1 MHFARQVNICRK
13 RIQLMMQQF
22 DPTWTVNKWI
32 SLSCIICSHHFKRGR
47 VRQSCTKTT
56 SCWYWCLHF
65 VTFALFI
72 RLLEGWSVSDFDL
85 KPLMWWKKSPCPDND
100 VTGEA
105 ENFSDYPRISVNK
118 NNISCLLGGC
128 NCPFLLAKCLS
139 CWHRCWILF
148 PLFNKRGNNYSRME
162 RQRKV

>member
-1 MHFARQVNICRK
+1 
-13 RIQLMMQQF
+13 
-22 DPTWTVNKWI
+22 
-32 SLSCIICSHHFKRGR
+32 
-47 VRQSCTKTT
+47 
-56 SCWYWCLHF
+56 
-65 VTFALFI
+65 
-72 RLLEGWSVSDFDL
+72 
-85 KPLMWWKKSPCPDND
+85 MWWKKSPCPDND

-148 PLFNKRGNNYSRME
+148 PLFNKRGNNYTAEWKDKGRSNSFLS
-162 RQRKV
+162 KVQIGYESFIWVQLLTRVPTSHLNETTQYKYSMQELFSFRYIFSLSTFFYNFVHMV

>member
-1 MHFARQVNICRK
+1 
-13 RIQLMMQQF
+13 
-22 DPTWTVNKWI
+22 
-32 SLSCIICSHHFKRGR
+32 
-47 VRQSCTKTT
+47 
-56 SCWYWCLHF
+56 
-65 VTFALFI
+65 
-72 RLLEGWSVSDFDL
+72 
-85 KPLMWWKKSPCPDND
+85 MWWKKSPCPDND

-162 RQRKV
+162 RQRKVLLLPKQSADWLWEFHLGSIIDKGTYISSEWNNTIQIQHAGIVFVSVHFFSLDILL

>member
-1 MHFARQVNICRK
+1 
-13 RIQLMMQQF
+13 
-22 DPTWTVNKWI
+22 
-32 SLSCIICSHHFKRGR
+32 
-47 VRQSCTKTT
+47 
-56 SCWYWCLHF
+56 
-65 VTFALFI
+65 
-72 RLLEGWSVSDFDL
+72 
-85 KPLMWWKKSPCPDND
+85 MWWKKSPCPDND

-148 PLFNKRGNNYSRME
+148 PLFNKRGNNYTAEWKDKGRSNSFLS
-162 RQRKV
+162 KVQIGYESFIWVQLLTRVPTSHLNETTQYKYSMQELFSFRYIFFLSTFFYNFVHMV